1 MSLAIRSRRKRSAVY
16 TGRSRS
22 LAAKVMI
29 SLVILLLILAVAGIA
44 YTWWI
49 GQNQSTKI
57 ADSPV
62 SEPIVKTPL
71 TLPDNAPVG
80 VSMQSLTSPV
90 RPGDN
95 ASMTIKTNPKAAC
108 SIKVEYTNNQPSSDS
123 GLVPKNADEYGI
135 VSWSWSVEPNHLPGI
150 WPATVTCANAE
161 NSGVYVGKFEVKN

>member
-1 MSLAIRSRRKRSAVY
+1 MSLVIRSRRKRPATY

-22 LAAKVMI
+22 TARLVI
-29 SLVILLLILAVAGIA
+29 SLVVLLLIFVAAGVT

-49 GQNQSTKI
+49 GRSQPVKI
-57 ADSPV
+57 TDSPV
-62 SEPIVKTPL
+62 SEPVANAPL

-108 SIKVEYTNNQPSSDS
+108 SIKVEYTNDQPSSDS

-135 VSWSWSVEPNHLPGI
+135 VTWSWQVEANRLPGI

-161 NSGVYVGKFEVKN
+161 NSGVYVGKFEVKNE

>member
-1 MSLAIRSRRKRSAVY
+1 MSLAIRSRRKKTAVR
-16 TGRSRS
+16 TGRSRGAARVAVS
-22 LAAKVMI
+22 LA
-29 SLVILLLILAVAGIA
+29 VILLILVATGIV
-44 YTWWI
+44 YTWWV
-49 GQNQSTKI
+49 GQNQIAKI

-62 SEPIVKTPL
+62 SEPVTKAPL
-71 TLPDNAPVG
+71 TLPDNALVS

-135 VSWSWSVEPNHLPGI
+135 VSWSWSVEPNRLPGI

-161 NSGVYVGKFEVKN
+161 NSGIYVGKFEVKN